1 MRRLLAGLSLTLAAG
16 CSGGQ
21 AEQQPASSAVTGR
34 VDVFA
39 AASLTDAFER
49 LGEQFEAANPGTTVT
64 FSFGASSALAQSI
77 VGGAPADVFAAASP
91 VTMDVVATAGDA
103 RDPVVFTR
111 NRLVLA
117 VPTGNPAGVRG
128 LADLARPD
136 LKVALCAEQVPCGAA
151 ATTVLEAAGVQAAPD
166 TLEQDVR
173 AVLAKVRLG
182 EVDAA
187 LVYRTDVLA
196 APDEVE
202 GVPFPEADQAVSA
215 YLLAPLAGA
224 RNPGAAQA
232 FVAHVLSSEGQRVLV
247 DAGFAP
253 A

>member
-49 LGEQFEAANPGTTVT
+49 LGEQFEAANPGATVT

-173 AVLAKVRLG
+173 AVLGKVRMD

-196 APDEVE
+196 GGDEVE
-202 GVPFPEADQAVSA
+202 GIAFPEADDAVLDYPAAVLS
-215 YLLAPLAGA
+215 GA
-224 RNPGAAQA
+224 ADREAAQA
-232 FVAHVLSSEGQRVLV
+232 FLDLLLSEQGQQLLT
-247 DAGFAP
+247 DAGFDGA
-253 A
+253 